1 MDSSRRGFLKAFG
14 IGAVG
19 VLAAVHVP
27 AAAVKFVGLESHA
40 REYARD
46 VLRREFNRYATKHGL
61 NRMPH
66 AMYAGRELVD
76 AYGSELRIHLRYCGT
91 DALHPNA
98 LLFKGVPVVENG
110 SGWYAKSIRYMT
122 SDEGD
127 PITFKGHP
135 IPLDEAS

>member
-46 VLRREFNRYATKHGL
+46 VLRREFNRYAMKHGL
-61 NRMPH
+61 DRMPH
-66 AMYAGRELVD
+66 ALYVGRELSE
-76 AYGSELRIHLRYCGT
+76 AYGRELLANLRYCGT

-110 SGWYAKSIRYMT
+110 SGWYAKAVRYMT
-122 SDEGD
+122 DESNS
-127 PITFKGHP
+127 PITFKGNP
-135 IPLDEAS
+135 IWLDEA